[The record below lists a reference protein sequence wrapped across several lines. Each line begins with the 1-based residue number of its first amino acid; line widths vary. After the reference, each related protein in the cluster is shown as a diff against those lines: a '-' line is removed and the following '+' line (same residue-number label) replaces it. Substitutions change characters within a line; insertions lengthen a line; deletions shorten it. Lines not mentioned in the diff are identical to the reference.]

1 MGPCY
6 SVKAAYSDQ
15 RCPDR
20 RETCKC
26 KQNNSR
32 PSPIPYTIRDSWSD
46 VCGEA
51 HSTGLF
57 RLTVLTYARM
67 QWSVAVSLRMIH
79 SQQAPVFVS
88 EFHYSVSF
96 FLRACNSSALLTPRA
111 ESELYPSSK
120 QEQSNKLKAI
130 NTFILRTSTRETD
143 AFLSESLI
151 DIDAIITTWDVGIWE
166 TKIRHVWI
174 LRVWLVSPQTVQGL
188 FSGKLCCSF
197 LASILFSIF
206 PNIFTS
212 LFTLLKWL

>member
-57 RLTVLTYARM
+57 RLTVLTYART
-67 QWSVAVSLRMIH
+67 QWSVAVSLRMIR
-79 SQQAPVFVS
+79 SQQAPVFAP

-96 FLRACNSSALLTPRA
+96 FLRACNSSALLTPPEQNLNSTLPQSKNKVIRA
-111 ESELYPSSK
+111 ESHKHFYFENVYPGDRCVS
-120 QEQSNKLKAI
+120 
-130 NTFILRTSTRETD
+130 
-143 AFLSESLI
+143 
-151 DIDAIITTWDVGIWE
+151 
-166 TKIRHVWI
+166 
-174 LRVWLVSPQTVQGL
+174 LRVTDWYWCYNYNMRCRYMRDENTMHLD
-188 FSGKLCCSF
+188 
-197 LASILFSIF
+197 LASLARF
-206 PNIFTS
+206 PSNCSRSVFRQ
-212 LFTLLKWL
+212 TLLLFPCLHLIFYIS